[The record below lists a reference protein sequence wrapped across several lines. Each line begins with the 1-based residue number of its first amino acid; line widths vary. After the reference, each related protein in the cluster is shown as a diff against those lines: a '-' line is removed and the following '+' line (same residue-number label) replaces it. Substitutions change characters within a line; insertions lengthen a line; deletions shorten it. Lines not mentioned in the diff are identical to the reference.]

1 VVSALEYVTGTKS
14 CCANG
19 EPSPVQSYLKRS
31 LSSIIG
37 SQSQDGTIEQATLSR
52 EVNIKSH
59 IVIPFP
65 LASSLSTTSSIGEKS
80 HSIMKA
86 KAERRIRVSYGE
98 MLN

>member
-1 VVSALEYVTGTKS
+1 MVSALEYITGTKS
-14 CCANG
+14 CCASG
-19 EPSPVQSYLKRS
+19 EPSPVQSYLKCG

-37 SQSQDGTIEQATLSR
+37 SQSQDGTIEQALSR

-59 IVIPFP
+59 MVIPFP
-65 LASSLSTTSSIGEKS
+65 LASSLSTASSTGEKS